1 MEGTELGGD
10 QQFCL
15 RWNNFQAN
23 ITSQF
28 EALRDDED
36 FVDVTLA
43 CEGHRLEAH
52 KVVLSACSPYF
63 KELFKNNPCPH
74 PIIFMRDCEVSHVRA
89 LLQFMYAGQ
98 VNIAQAQL
106 SAFLRTADALQI
118 RGLTDCSQHN
128 DKKANRKSPP
138 SQLRNLLSAKPSHST
153 SSSKAANQNVES
165 TSADDHEKS
174 ASRHSA
180 RNSPDVARNNLNEE
194 APFQTSSQMRPN
206 NNDYS
211 ESCTYPTLRVKTD
224 LEAPE
229 VNNDENDILMDS
241 GDPDRLEK
249 CGQDFSASDLLEPK
263 MEVMEQEAS
272 DEERSSFQQ
281 VYYNENNALANPF
294 ATLQGNVDLMGG
306 LNTELRDE
314 NTEESARDSV
324 QVRWLGARVSGDDR
338 AGDRPPPSQRP
349 TASNANRTAAPA
361 PPRQLPTY

>member
-1 MEGTELGGD
+1 M
-10 QQFCL
+10 
-15 RWNNFQAN
+15 
-23 ITSQF
+23 
-28 EALRDDED
+28 
-36 FVDVTLA
+36 
-43 CEGHRLEAH
+43 
-52 KVVLSACSPYF
+52 
-63 KELFKNNPCPH
+63 
-74 PIIFMRDCEVSHVRA
+74 RA

-128 DKKANRKSPP
+128 DKVNTPISFDISTPTYDVHKHPIDTELPLQKANRKSPP

-180 RNSPDVARNNLNEE
+180 RNSPDAARNNLNEE

-241 GDPDRLEK
+241 GDPERLEK

-263 MEVMEQEAS
+263 MEMMEQEVS
-272 DEERSSFQQ
+272 DEERSNFQQ

-294 ATLQGNVDLMGG
+294 ATLQGECRSSIVF
-306 LNTELRDE
+306 
-314 NTEESARDSV
+314 
-324 QVRWLGARVSGDDR
+324 
-338 AGDRPPPSQRP
+338 
-349 TASNANRTAAPA
+349 
-361 PPRQLPTY
+361 